1 MKRFQVF
8 SVLLVFLVVLAV
20 AARAVPTVRA
30 QDGQQPNKVA
40 QLKQIIAAQEKR
52 IQSLESRVAKIEE
65 THKILRFDQYVE
77 AAKTANEMGP
87 VQPSGNPVSPKTQL
101 KAGDRVLVEWND
113 SWWKGQVLKVLQDG
127 NVKIH
132 YVGWDAQWDEIAP
145 RTRLQLPAKEAANP
159 KKP

>member
-8 SVLLVFLVVLAV
+8 SVVLVFSVVSAV
-20 AARAVPTVRA
+20 SARAVSTVRA
-30 QDGQQPNKVA
+30 PDSQQPNNIA

-52 IQSLESRVAKIEE
+52 MQSLESRVAKLEE

-77 AAKTANEMGP
+77 ATKAAIEMRP
-87 VQPSGNPVSPKTQL
+87 VQPSGKPVSPKTQL
-101 KAGDRVLVEWND
+101 KVGDRVLVEWND
-113 SWWKGQVLKVLQDG
+113 SWWKGQVLKVLPGG

-132 YVGWDAQWDEIAP
+132 YVGWDAQWDEVAP
-145 RTRLQLPAKEAANP
+145 RTRLQLPANETTNP